1 MSLLDDAI
9 NWLSDQFSA
18 IDESVENWSQ
28 EWQDKVDEL
37 KTKASKFSEV
47 YSGLLNKKAIAQ
59 RDPKVSR
66 EYDALM
72 QKGDW
77 LKSSVQYI
85 TEKVDAVYNS
95 FFRNTSGNQ
104 MGIVPFAAVVPVV
117 AITGSI
123 TAISAWLSDAYILNR
138 KLSHIETQVD
148 KGASPEQAKG
158 GVESTYNKG
167 SLVNIEGSPVTG
179 ALMIGAVGLAVYFLW
194 PKITAGLF
202 K

>member
-1 MSLLDDAI
+1 VSLLDDAI

>member
-18 IDESVENWSQ
+18 IDASVESWSQ

-37 KTKASKFSEV
+37 KVKAAKFTEV
-47 YSGLLNKKAIAQ
+47 YNGLLTKKEIAS
-59 RDPKVSR
+59 RNPKVQG

-72 QKGDW
+72 KKGEW

-85 TEKVDAVYNS
+85 TDKVDAVYNS
-95 FFRNTSGNQ
+95 FFRSTSNQ
-104 MGIVPFAAVVPVV
+104 MGLVPLAAVVPVV
-117 AITGSI
+117 AIAGSI

-138 KLSHIETQVD
+138 KLSHIESQVD
-148 KGASPEQAKG
+148 KGATPEQAKG

-167 SLVNIEGSPVTG
+167 SLVNVEGSPVTG
-179 ALMIGAVGLAVYFLW
+179 ALMIGAVGLVVYFLW